1 MTTIR
6 IPPEHWG
13 RVWSA
18 LVAAGPVSRIS
29 KDPIYVVSD
38 EQVRM
43 LRRQKL
49 PFEVVPSP
57 NGESPGRPHA

>member
-1 MTTIR
+1 MTIIR
-6 IPPEHWG
+6 IPREHWG
-13 RVWSA
+13 RVWGA

-29 KDPIYVVSD
+29 EEPIYVVSE
-38 EQVRM
+38 EQVQM

-57 NGESPGRPHA
+57 NGASPGRPHA